1 MAIFL
6 WIDGDVPNGI
16 RITQVYGIIF
26 TRDGRILLIKDGEKY
41 SFAGGKPEK
50 EDNGLSG
57 TLRREL
63 LEEANVTIG
72 EPLMVGYQ
80 LVDEENGIA
89 PYAQVRMTA
98 LIENIG
104 DKKVDPATGLTFDRV
119 LVPYYKGAEILR
131 WGEVATR
138 QIDAAFLIV
147 KEKFGLDKINE
158 EILFV

>member
-1 MAIFL
+1 
-6 WIDGDVPNGI
+6 
-16 RITQVYGIIF
+16 
-26 TRDGRILLIKDGEKY
+26 
-41 SFAGGKPEK
+41 
-50 EDNGLSG
+50 
-57 TLRREL
+57 
-63 LEEANVTIG
+63 
-72 EPLMVGYQ
+72 MVGYP